1 MMDCSR
7 CRSALLANP
16 HDDRAEVLEHV
27 KSCRECALYS
37 QRLQVFEGRL
47 DRALRVP
54 LPARAAG
61 GESAGPASAGAA
73 PAHVAPAAAI
83 AASAGAA
90 RSVRRRPRR
99 GVLAAAASVL
109 LGFAFAGG
117 LWLGAPGR
125 SLASDVVGH
134 MAEEPAAWSTDRA
147 VPPAGLDRVFAASH
161 LALKGDAGLVSYANS
176 CEFRGHL
183 VPHLVVQTDVGPV
196 TVMVLTEESV
206 RGSVRFDE
214 HGYRGI
220 ILPVPGHGSIAVL
233 ERGTAVDGKTL
244 QAVAQRVAGALD
256 WRSASAPPTAAL

>member
-16 HDDRAEVLEHV
+16 HDDRAEVQDHV
-27 KSCRECALYS
+27 KSCSECSLYS
-37 QRLQVFEGRL
+37 QRLKIFEGRL
-47 DRALRVP
+47 GRALRVP

-61 GESAGPASAGAA
+61 AELPA
-73 PAHVAPAAAI
+73 PAV
-83 AASAGAA
+83 AA
-90 RSVRRRPRR
+90 RSVRPRPRR

-109 LGFAFAGG
+109 LGALIAGG

-134 MAEEPAAWSTDRA
+134 MAEEPAAWSRTDRA

-161 LALKGDAGLVSYANS
+161 LALKSDAGLVSYANS

-233 ERGTAVDGKTL
+233 ERGTAIDGNTM
-244 QAVAQRVAGALD
+244 QAVARRVVGALD
-256 WRSASAPPTAAL
+256 WRSASAPPKVKELL